1 MPSAVPAGDC
11 RGQLGAH
18 GAAAAGGRPE
28 LDPPGRRYCEQ
39 PAACDHA
46 TRSTHPPPA
55 SSSGSLAAAPPLP
68 SPTSATPPSCPPEA
82 STPRGDQSRQ
92 SAPPAWQAAS
102 RGAPPAT
109 EAITNS
115 LSIPIAELVLDRAAG
130 HARVPLLRPDQ
141 RAGVY
146 AAGDSA
152 GPSPGRGRHRVG
164 LQRRA
169 AYLWPPP
176 ADMRLPPSRDS
187 GSAQREGSCCS
198 SRGSSSARGCLRVIV
213 PGAKE

>member
-1 MPSAVPAGDC
+1 VPSAVPAGDC

-39 PAACDHA
+39 PAACDHT

-164 LQRRA
+164 
-169 AYLWPPP
+169 
-176 ADMRLPPSRDS
+176 
-187 GSAQREGSCCS
+187 
-198 SRGSSSARGCLRVIV
+198 SSAGQPTFGRRRQICDYRPRVTREARS
-213 PGAKE
+213 AKGHAAPPVEAVAREVVCA